1 MLEVKSLSVRCGALD
16 IVKGVSFAVNDGEWL
31 MIAGPNGAGKS
42 TIINA
47 VTGGVA
53 YTGQILLNGQDIRK
67 KKPVELAKNIGVL
80 TQNHYVGYSF
90 SVEEVVRLGRY
101 AYSPGV
107 LARRCDDDERMVE
120 LALEKTGM
128 AAQRR
133 QSVLTLSGGELQRTF
148 LAQVFAQDP
157 KYLLLDEPTNHLDWI
172 YQRQVFARRKEWLK
186 QGNRAVISVVH
197 DLSLAK
203 KYGTRALSFASEN
216 DLMQVLG
223 LIPGAVTPLG
233 LLNDA
238 ECKVQLY
245 LDAAFFAAPGLIG
258 VHPNDN
264 TATVWLRAD
273 DLAAL
278 IREHGNPV
286 HVTEL

>member
-67 KKPVELAKNIGVL
+67 KKPVEL
-80 TQNHYVGYSF
+80 
-90 SVEEVVRLGRY
+90 EEVVRLGRY

-157 KYLLLDEPTNHLDWI
+157 KYLLLDEPTNHLDLI
-172 YQRQVFARRKEWLK
+172 YQRQVFALIKEWLK

-203 KYGTRALSFASEN
+203 KYGTRAL
-216 DLMQVLG
+216 
-223 LIPGAVTPLG
+223 
-233 LLNDA
+233 LLDHG
-238 ECKVQLY
+238 CM
-245 LDAAFFAAPGLIG
+245 AAIG
-258 VHPNDN
+258 DTN
-264 TATVWLRAD
+264 TALNRDTLEKVYGMDVYAYMKEMLSRWQ
-273 DLAAL
+273 
-278 IREHGNPV
+278 
-286 HVTEL
+286 

>member
-1 MLEVKSLSVRCGALD
+1 MMFLSRAESSYLHQHLSVVRHVTLD
-16 IVKGVSFAVNDGEWL
+16 PEGPGVLRIHLLPCKKARRNVPF
-31 MIAGPNGAGKS
+31 
-42 TIINA
+42 
-47 VTGGVA
+47 VA
-53 YTGQILLNGQDIRK
+53 LLNGQDIRK

-157 KYLLLDEPTNHLDWI
+157 KYLLLDEPTNHLDLI
-172 YQRQVFARRKEWLK
+172 YQRQVFALIKEWLA

-203 KYGTRALSFASEN
+203 KYGTRAL
-216 DLMQVLG
+216 
-223 LIPGAVTPLG
+223 
-233 LLNDA
+233 LLDHG
-238 ECKVQLY
+238 CM
-245 LDAAFFAAPGLIG
+245 AAIG
-258 VHPNDN
+258 DTN
-264 TATVWLRAD
+264 TALNRDTLEKVYGMDVYAYMKEMLSQWQ
-273 DLAAL
+273 
-278 IREHGNPV
+278 
-286 HVTEL
+286 

>member
-16 IVKGVSFAVNDGEWL
+16 IVSFAVNDGEWL

-157 KYLLLDEPTNHLDWI
+157 KYLLLDEPTNHLDLI
-172 YQRQVFARRKEWLK
+172 YQRQVFALIKEWLA
-186 QGNRAVISVVH
+186 QGDRAVISVVH

-203 KYGTRALSFASEN
+203 KYGTRAL
-216 DLMQVLG
+216 
-223 LIPGAVTPLG
+223 
-233 LLNDA
+233 LLDHG
-238 ECKVQLY
+238 CM
-245 LDAAFFAAPGLIG
+245 AAIG
-258 VHPNDN
+258 DTN
-264 TATVWLRAD
+264 TALS
-273 DLAAL
+273 
-278 IREHGNPV
+278 RETLGKV
-286 HVTEL
+286 YGMDVYAYMKEMLSRWQ

>member
-1 MLEVKSLSVRCGALD
+1 MISVQNVVKTFDGFRALNGLNMEVPDGAIYGL
-16 IVKGVSFAVNDGEWL
+16 V
-31 MIAGPNGAGKS
+31 GPNGAGKS

-157 KYLLLDEPTNHLDWI
+157 KYLLLDEPTNHLDLI
-172 YQRQVFARRKEWLK
+172 YQRQVFALIKEWLA
-186 QGNRAVISVVH
+186 QGDRAVISVVH

-203 KYGTRALSFASEN
+203 KYGTRAL
-216 DLMQVLG
+216 
-223 LIPGAVTPLG
+223 
-233 LLNDA
+233 LLDHG
-238 ECKVQLY
+238 CM
-245 LDAAFFAAPGLIG
+245 AAIG
-258 VHPNDN
+258 DTN
-264 TATVWLRAD
+264 TALNRDTLEKVYGMDVYAYMKEMLSRWQ
-273 DLAAL
+273 
-278 IREHGNPV
+278 
-286 HVTEL
+286 